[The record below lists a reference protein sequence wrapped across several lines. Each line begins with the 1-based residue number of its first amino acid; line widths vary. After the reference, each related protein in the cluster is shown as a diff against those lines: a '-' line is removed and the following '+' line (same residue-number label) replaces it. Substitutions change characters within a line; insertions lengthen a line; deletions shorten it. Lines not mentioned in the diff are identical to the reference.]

1 QKASFQLR
9 EGPMVR
15 KTHDSTELENLTYA
29 QIQAR
34 WKAARDRLGLNK
46 APTPKPTNS
55 TATLSQCI
63 LPPFSSTPT
72 PVGKQSPKTKKVY
85 SRKSPQDAPPLTE
98 GQQEKVNHIVA
109 VVARERDVDPEKMV
123 NDGKRTKDEVAL
135 SRYLASYLIKYF
147 MPELT
152 YPQVALAVDRK
163 SARQVSD
170 DIERVKLHMVSNA
183 LLRREIWKIIGIIA
197 QDFEAL
203 P

>member
-1 QKASFQLR
+1 
-9 EGPMVR
+9 MVR

-63 LPPFSSTPT
+63 LPPYSSTPT
-72 PVGKQSPKTKKVY
+72 PVGEQTPKKTKKVY
-85 SRKSPQDAPPLTE
+85 SRKSPQDVRPLSPE
-98 GQQEKVNHIVA
+98 QREKVDHIVA

-197 QDFEAL
+197 QDFEAS